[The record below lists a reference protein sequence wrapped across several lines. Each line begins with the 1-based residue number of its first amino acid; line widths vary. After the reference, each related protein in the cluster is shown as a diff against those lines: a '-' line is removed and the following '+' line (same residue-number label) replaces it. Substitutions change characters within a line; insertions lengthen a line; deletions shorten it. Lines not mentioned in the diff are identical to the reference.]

1 MIVRWGL
8 AQAPTV
14 LEELGVASP
23 LLVASERW
31 QPQALPFEPAA
42 RWTEVPSER
51 IADMSALAGDGV
63 VALGGGSAIDLGK
76 AITAETGVP
85 LVSIPTTYAGAEW
98 TTYFG
103 IRTPD
108 RRMKGGGAG
117 ANLGGVVYEPELTLS
132 LPRAETIG
140 TAMNALAHCA
150 EALYVRGH
158 NPEADEHALTG
169 ARLIAGHLPRV
180 VAALGDVAERRALLE
195 GAMHAGMALGAS
207 MLALGHAMAQALG
220 GRYGLPHGAMNAI
233 VLPAALRYNGVVAP
247 DALAR
252 FGEAIGGD
260 PVERVRELARLGGFA
275 RLRDFGVP
283 EADLP
288 SVAAAAAERA
298 GAKANPRPAGAREV
312 ECLLRA
318 SW

>member
-233 VLPAALRYNGVVAP
+233 VLPTALRYNGVVAP

>member
-14 LEELGVASP
+14 FEELGVASP